1 MSPKGLTL
9 HLAVDNCSL
18 HSNPE
23 VQALLAKLARFFM
36 HVTPTGAS
44 WLTMVA
50 RTFHG
55 ITDKRIQ
62 RDCSISL
69 PELGLANDLYVVKH
83 NAKPKPFARSASVDS
98 DVDSDRPCSS
108 LTLADSPSL
117 ALTAE
122 GLCKRRGMFVLDA
135 DSSDFAGEESPVP
148 ETGCLA
154 GTTVVNSRRAADSR
168 GASLQAARRA
178 GNADGPG

>member
-108 LTLADSPSL
+108 LTLADSPCL
-117 ALTAE
+117 ALPAE
-122 GLCKRRGMFVLDA
+122 VLRKRRGRSFLRQK
-135 DSSDFAGEESPVP
+135 VP
-148 ETGCLA
+148 I
-154 GTTVVNSRRAADSR
+154 SRARSHPQPKP
-168 GASLQAARRA
+168 GASP
-178 GNADGPG
+178 GPRW